1 MYTGLKHLHLLLIT
15 LFVLS
20 VLIKAILLLVNQEKF
35 DSYRKKTKVPE
46 MVITML
52 FLVSG
57 IVMWTMRGSGL
68 SMFFH
73 YKLGAILVAIPL
85 AIVGF
90 KKKNKILGLLSA
102 FLFIITI
109 GLAFKSGGMM
119 KEVHVE
125 IPSTD
130 ANYGQ
135 ALYEANCATCH
146 GDAGAKQL
154 GKAADLSNAKSDKTA
169 FDIGNVITVGFGK
182 MAAFKT
188 LDSTEVKAIAEYV
201 LTLKK

>member
-1 MYTGLKHLHLLLIT
+1 
-15 LFVLS
+15 
-20 VLIKAILLLVNQEKF
+20 
-35 DSYRKKTKVPE
+35 
-46 MVITML
+46 
-52 FLVSG
+52 
-57 IVMWTMRGSGL
+57 MRGSGL

-130 ANYGQ
+130 ANYGK

-154 GKAADLSNAKSDKTA
+154 GKAADLTA
-169 FDIGNVITVGFGK
+169 LSAEVTADQIGYVITGGVIVDGVTK